1 MVNAINSLLLWA
13 GDTALWL
20 GRVLYALLAAVFGG
34 LSDLLNYVLSPV
46 LTWANPVCTALAD
59 GVYAVLG
66 VLPIWLSLTLLS
78 AIAGV
83 IMLIAF
89 RYTSNQKAIGRARD
103 DITANLLALKLYKDE
118 IGVAFRSQGRLLGA
132 LGRLQWHMLLPVLI
146 MALPLIMG
154 VAQMGLRHQWRPL
167 RPGEEA
173 LVTLRLKPDPARTH
187 EQTLRLYEN
196 TTLAPSPGVSE
207 REPGDLV
214 GPVPG
219 GNALVWRF
227 RAGEPGTH
235 VLKFAVDGE
244 THEKS
249 LVVGEPFQPV
259 SAERPGHAWTAQLLH
274 PREKPLPAKAPVASI
289 EISYPGVESYIYG
302 ADWWVL
308 YFFVVS
314 MAAAL
319 IFKPMFK
326 VRF

>member
-13 GDTALWL
+13 GDTGLWL
-20 GRVLYALLAAVFGG
+20 GQMLYALLVAVFGG

-66 VLPIWLSLTLLS
+66 ALPIWLSLTLLS
-78 AIAGV
+78 ALAGV

-89 RYTSNQKAIGRARD
+89 RYASNQKAIGRARD
-103 DITANLLALKLYKDE
+103 EITANLLALKLYKDE
-118 IGVAFRSQGRLLGA
+118 IGVAFRSQGRLLAA

-173 LVTLRLKPDPARTH
+173 LLTLRLKPDPGRKH
-187 EQTLRLYEN
+187 EETMRLYEG
-196 TTLAPSPGVSE
+196 TTLGPSPGV
-207 REPGDLV
+207 RGGDLV

-235 VLKFAVDGE
+235 VLRFDVSGQAY
-244 THEKS
+244 EKS
-249 LVVGEPFQPV
+249 LVVGEPFRPV
-259 SAERPGHAWTAQLLH
+259 SAERPGHDWTAQLLH
-274 PREKPLPAKAPVASI
+274 PREKPLPAEAPVASI

-319 IFKPMFK
+319 IFKPVFK